1 MAKMLYSA
9 QQYVKR
15 LNGFK
20 SYIQKIK
27 QSDDFALVK
36 DRLNESLDLMWFYL
50 EDMILSC
57 EQNREVDKC
66 KTHQTLIKSFRNTIA
81 IANNLD
87 DLVTVTSL
95 LDLLNPDDMEHMNEF
110 RLVDL
115 ASDLEYGSR
124 TPFTNLPS
132 SYLQIMRQTVINQSI
147 NTFFPNCFDGTNAKF
162 FKQEGDTL
170 YGQEERYITQARENL
185 NRIAKGPLKGSTIS
199 NNFFDALFLVPKIG
213 YAEQKDHL
221 GVVKEPYERIEI
233 KNTIKYL
240 RPGGLF
246 LITIPYTRLLPTLAM
261 YLSKNLSNVHIVR
274 VPNGDHLKRI
284 TIIGTKN
291 ANNTVSDK
299 ELYER
304 LRFIDYD
311 NDTISIHDLQQGIYS
326 LPTEEL
332 TLEFFRGSQLDV
344 ADVLNACAD
353 NMIDNF
359 MAAQTDP
366 LVVKD
371 QAPLLP
377 FNIGQVGL
385 VLTSGCLDGVI
396 EEMEG
401 INHVIKGMTTKVITT
416 NREDIDDNKMRCTET
431 INNQVKIN
439 IFTADGKYIQLG

>member
-27 QSDDFALVK
+27 QSDDFSLVK
-36 DRLNESLDLMWFYL
+36 DRLKESLDLMWFYL
-50 EDMILSC
+50 EDMLISC
-57 EQNREVDKC
+57 EPNREVDKC
-66 KTHQTLIKSFRNTIA
+66 RTHKTLIESFRNTIA
-81 IANNLD
+81 LANNLD

-95 LDLLNPDDMEHMNEF
+95 LDLLNPSDMEHMNEF
-110 RLVDL
+110 RLEDD

-124 TPFTNLPS
+124 APFTNMPA
-132 SYLQIMRQTVINQSI
+132 SYLQIMRQTIANQSI
-147 NTFFPNCFDGTNAKF
+147 NTFFPNCMDGTNAKF
-162 FKQEGDTL
+162 FKQEGDIL
-170 YGQEERYITQARENL
+170 YGQEERYITQAREHL

-199 NNFFDALFLVPKIG
+199 NNFFDALFLVPRIG
-213 YAEQKDHL
+213 YVERTDHM
-221 GVVKEPYERIEI
+221 GVVKEPQERLEI
-233 KNTIKYL
+233 RNTIKYL

-261 YLSKNLSNVHIVR
+261 YLSKNLTNVQIVR
-274 VPNGDHLKRI
+274 VPNGDKLKRI
-284 TIIGTKN
+284 TIIGLKN
-291 ANNTVSDK
+291 STNNVSDK

-304 LRFIDYD
+304 LKAIDYD
-311 NDTISIHDLQQGIYS
+311 KDTISIHDLQQGLYT
-326 LPTEEL
+326 LPTELL
-332 TLEFFRGSQLDV
+332 TLEYFRGSQLDV
-344 ADVLNACAD
+344 TDVLNACSD

-401 INHVIKGMTTKVITT
+401 INHVIKGMTTKVIST
-416 NREDIDDNKMRCTET
+416 NREDIDDNTIKCTET

>member
-27 QSDDFALVK
+27 QSDDFSLVK
-36 DRLNESLDLMWFYL
+36 DRLKESLDLMWFYL

-95 LDLLNPDDMEHMNEF
+95 LDLLNPDDMQNMNEF
-110 RLVDL
+110 RLEDD

-124 TPFTNLPS
+124 TPFTNMPA
-132 SYLQIMRQTVINQSI
+132 SYMQIMRQSIANQSI
-147 NTFFPNCFDGTNAKF
+147 NTFFPNCMDGTNAKY

-199 NNFFDALFLVPKIG
+199 NNFFDALFLVPRIG

-401 INHVIKGMTTKVITT
+401 INHVIKGMTTKVIST
-416 NREDIDDNKMRCTET
+416 NNEDLDDNKMRCTET